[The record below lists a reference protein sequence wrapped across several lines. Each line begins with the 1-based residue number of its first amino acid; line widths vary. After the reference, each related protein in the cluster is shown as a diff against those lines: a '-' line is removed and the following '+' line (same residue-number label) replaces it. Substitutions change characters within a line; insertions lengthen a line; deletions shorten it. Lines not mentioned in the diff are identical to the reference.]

1 MALNEIIIIIII
13 TICASANNIQIDTD
27 GEIDVTSRGYP
38 PGRGTGAG
46 VEASGLSADETGGS
60 GGSHGGL
67 GGRGSQ
73 ANYANPAYDS
83 VLIPRHFGSGGNTL
97 SRYNANFNRQ
107 VSEHAILY
115 KVKTGKINIT
125 FLVLTI
131 NVFAILEQNM
141 CYACGSDNCLR
152 CCTGAYFYQY
162 RIHNYAPDQH
172 I

>member
-1 MALNEIIIIIII
+1 MCSLFFLAQH
-13 TICASANNIQIDTD
+13 IQLDPD
-27 GEIDVTSRGYP
+27 GEIDITSRGYP

-97 SRYNANFNRQ
+97 SCNDTAFNK
-107 VSEHAILY
+107 
-115 KVKTGKINIT
+115 KVGI
-125 FLVLTI
+125 
-131 NVFAILEQNM
+131 
-141 CYACGSDNCLR
+141 Y
-152 CCTGAYFYQY
+152 
-162 RIHNYAPDQH
+162 
-172 I
+172 